1 MDVFSPAASALSLLA
16 GIGTFLIACKMM
28 SENLESI
35 GSDKLRALFA
45 SASRS
50 KLLGVGIGAL
60 GTAAIQSS
68 GATTV
73 MVIGFVN
80 AGIMTLVQAA
90 TIVFGAN
97 IGTTITAHIVA
108 LGLIGADA
116 LSTTAIFSAFTCI
129 GALLAQKAKGD
140 NLRTIGGIVT
150 GFGMLFVG
158 LSKMSSSMEG
168 FAQLEGV
175 RTFLASIENGALL
188 ILTGAILTAIIQS
201 SSVMTSVAITMLVA
215 GLITLDQGI
224 FLTMGSNI
232 GSCVVSIIASI
243 TSGTNAKRT
252 AAIHLLFNIGGVVLF
267 VLIGLA
273 IRLFTG
279 GAVSLGSIFYDA
291 FPGMPQTQLAVFH
304 TVFNVVAVIVVLPF
318 TEAVVALVCR
328 IIPDSDQA
336 DAMAYRTHF
345 IDENMLATPAIAVA
359 QVRSEIANMAVIAT
373 ENFDASLS
381 MATSMDFSGRRLFY
395 EREGELD
402 FLNRAIVV
410 FIAKLLKGKLS
421 EADHTYLSKAIH
433 SVSDFERVG
442 DYAKNIVEYA
452 EALDEIGQCFS
463 PVEIEE
469 IERIGA
475 LIHEI
480 SQHTVEAYL
489 YGEHSE
495 LEQVYALE
503 EQVNALA
510 EQMAQSYI
518 RRLADGSSKAE
529 ESTRFLSLST
539 DAERVADHFVN
550 VAKTVRTLA

>member
-116 LSTTAIFSAFTCI
+116 LSTTVIFSAFTCL

-140 NLRTIGGIVT
+140 TLRTVGGIVT

-158 LSKMSSSMEG
+158 LS
-168 FAQLEGV
+168 
-175 RTFLASIENGALL
+175 LASIENGALL

-273 IRLFTG
+273 IRLFTA

-452 EALDEIGQCFS
+452 EALDGIGQCFS